1 MTDLTLRPPKKRSV
15 FSPVLIELTIVIL
28 FFALSTSVI
37 IQLISAANMTARESE
52 YHARAILAM
61 ESVAERIKADPL
73 AEGTADE
80 NGVRSF
86 TVDIASDLAV
96 NCVVTGDPAPEQG
109 TLYDIKLSVTSP
121 KGEVYSLDAVRYI
134 ADAEAAP

>member
-15 FSPVLIELTIVIL
+15 FNPVLIELTIVIL

-37 IQLISAANMTARESE
+37 VQLISAANTTARESE

-61 ESVAERIKADPL
+61 ESVAEQIKADP
-73 AEGTADE
+73 AAQGTPDE
-80 NGVRSF
+80 NGMRSF
-86 TVDIASDLAV
+86 MVNVASDLAV
-96 NCVVTGDPAPEQG
+96 NCVVTGDQTPAQG
-109 TLYDIKLSVTSP
+109 TLYSIALSVVSP
-121 KGEVYSLDAVRYI
+121 KGKVYSLDAVRYI

>member
-1 MTDLTLRPPKKRSV
+1 MTDLILRPPKKKSV

-37 IQLISAANMTARESE
+37 VQLISAANAIARESE

-61 ESVAERIKADPL
+61 ETVAEQIKADP
-73 AEGTADE
+73 AAQGTADE
-80 NGVRSF
+80 NGARSF
-86 TVDIASDLAV
+86 TVDVASDLAV
-96 NCVVTGDPAPEQG
+96 NCVVTGEPTSAQG
-109 TLYDIKLSVTSP
+109 TLYSISLSVASA
-121 KGEVYSLDAVRYI
+121 KGKVYSLDAARYI